1 MNKST
6 KVLINLVIIFLITA
20 AILYGFFGV
29 KEEDRLK
36 LKLGL
41 DLRSGTHIT
50 LQLTPVEDPQTHE
63 VKKIDQAVLDR
74 SIQVFTKRLNSA
86 GTSEVLISSAG
97 TDRII
102 IEIPDN
108 TNLEQAKNL
117 VKKTGRLEFK
127 EKVFDPVTQTA
138 QYKTVLDGSYLD
150 HANVGRSGVGE
161 DAWCVEFTLN
171 KEGARMF
178 GEITTRMKGKPLGIF
193 FDNELYSEPVVQTP
207 ITGGNGQITGHFTMK
222 EANDLCNILNSG
234 ALSVNVEI
242 MEAYTVSPTLGEQS
256 LKTSLAAGIL
266 GLIVVIIY
274 MICYYRLPG
283 LVASLALVI
292 YGVWVIGT
300 MVIPGL
306 EFVLTLP
313 GIAGVVLSIGMA
325 VDANVFQCERMKEE
339 LWEGRSVKS
348 SLDSGFERAFS
359 SIIDGHVST
368 ILGALILFWFGAS
381 SVKGFG
387 ITLAIGTILSLVTA
401 IWVTRQLLYFVTDFL
416 KLDSQRKLYGE

>member
-266 GLIVVIIY
+266 GLVVVIIY

-325 VDANVFQCERMKEE
+325 VDANVLQFERIKEE
-339 LWEGRSVKS
+339 LWQGRSVKS

>member
-1 MNKST
+1 MACLREGRFFCAFCKGVACRKEIER
-6 KVLINLVIIFLITA
+6 KVYQALAVPLKYCFL
-20 AILYGFFGV
+20 
-29 KEEDRLK
+29 E
-36 LKLGL
+36 
-41 DLRSGTHIT
+41 
-50 LQLTPVEDPQTHE
+50 P
-63 VKKIDQAVLDR
+63 

-325 VDANVFQCERMKEE
+325 VDANVLQFERIKEE

>member
-193 FDNELYSEPVVQTP
+193 FDNDLYSEPVVQTP

-325 VDANVFQCERMKEE
+325 VDANVLQFERIKEE

>member
-117 VKKTGRLEFK
+117 VKKTGDVIFRNEDGTEYRRFDGVEYGEAVTAPAVPAKEYDDTYHYTDARWDTDYPIVKDPETVITALQYPEFWRVERK
-127 EKVFDPVTQTA
+127 RRDYGSLHGE
-138 QYKTVLDGSYLD
+138 SYL
-150 HANVGRSGVGE
+150 G
-161 DAWCVEFTLN
+161 
-171 KEGARMF
+171 
-178 GEITTRMKGKPLGIF
+178 
-193 FDNELYSEPVVQTP
+193 
-207 ITGGNGQITGHFTMK
+207 
-222 EANDLCNILNSG
+222 
-234 ALSVNVEI
+234 
-242 MEAYTVSPTLGEQS
+242 
-256 LKTSLAAGIL
+256 
-266 GLIVVIIY
+266 
-274 MICYYRLPG
+274 
-283 LVASLALVI
+283 
-292 YGVWVIGT
+292 
-300 MVIPGL
+300 
-306 EFVLTLP
+306 
-313 GIAGVVLSIGMA
+313 
-325 VDANVFQCERMKEE
+325 
-339 LWEGRSVKS
+339 
-348 SLDSGFERAFS
+348 
-359 SIIDGHVST
+359 
-368 ILGALILFWFGAS
+368 
-381 SVKGFG
+381 
-387 ITLAIGTILSLVTA
+387 
-401 IWVTRQLLYFVTDFL
+401 
-416 KLDSQRKLYGE
+416 

>member
-108 TNLEQAKNL
+108 TNLEQAKNM

-325 VDANVFQCERMKEE
+325 VDANVLQFERIKEE

>member
-325 VDANVFQCERMKEE
+325 VDANVLQFERIKEE

-387 ITLAIGTILSLVTA
+387 ITLAIGTIL
-401 IWVTRQLLYFVTDFL
+401 
-416 KLDSQRKLYGE
+416 